1 MILDTSAWVGS
12 LIIPANSL
20 ESHLGRYASQ
30 LAVWTHDDVY
40 KLSIPGSAT
49 GLFFDGRAMLV
60 CTMHQLKEFELSD
73 VGLMLPDGSYL
84 VTSSGSRTFRPGDYT
99 KTTDAY
105 DLVAFD
111 FSKPEAEI
119 PSLTR
124 AFFPFEKVP
133 PDTPNS
139 NIVAYIIAGYPS
151 ADQKYEIVENNHL
164 GMVRRVVIAEPDG
177 QSADPA
183 LLKLKFLREL
193 EFNPDG
199 LSGSPAFVV
208 QRIRN
213 EYRVFLSG
221 IVVRA
226 GRTHCY
232 ILKSG
237 FLWEFLSS
245 FE

>member
-1 MILDTSAWVGS
+1 MAERPLLDVILDTSAWVGS

-124 AFFPFEKVP
+124 AFFPFEKVIIT
-133 PDTPNS
+133 DFGSKFIFTNEM
-139 NIVAYIIAGYPS
+139 IVFIIAFCIPWGS
-151 ADQKYEIVENNHL
+151 CC
-164 GMVRRVVIAEPDG
+164 GGDG
-177 QSADPA
+177 
-183 LLKLKFLREL
+183 
-193 EFNPDG
+193 EF
-199 LSGSPAFVV
+199 
-208 QRIRN
+208 
-213 EYRVFLSG
+213 
-221 IVVRA
+221 
-226 GRTHCY
+226 
-232 ILKSG
+232 
-237 FLWEFLSS
+237 
-245 FE
+245 